1 MWISLKTING
11 FPSLAIHHDTQDF
24 GERARGV
31 GAGGGERKP
40 ERVNGLNLRSRS
52 ENELIHKAAAAA
64 KRVRLAGGVCVHARY

>member
-24 GERARGV
+24 GER
-31 GAGGGERKP
+31 GGGGGKP

-52 ENELIHKAAAAA
+52 KNELIHTQQQQ
-64 KRVRLAGGVCVHARY
+64 KRVRRAAGGVCVHARY